1 MRQRLLK
8 TIAALTLAAA
18 MLLGDLLPVSASSV
32 AAPSASKKSGTIQCA
47 ANSTSVKLTA
57 DGSATIY
64 YSLND
69 DSYKKY
75 SSAIKLTKNS
85 TLKTYAV
92 KNGKESSV
100 ATYNYKLKPNVSF
113 SVSGSGSKKTV
124 QLSSG
129 TNGVKLYYTTDG
141 SKPTTS
147 SKRYSS
153 SGITITK
160 SCKLRVL
167 AVKSGWSNASF
178 SKKYTVKGSAGD
190 KTSKETYTSPKTG
203 TVLTIPEKGRA
214 SVVLNGIEKTMP
226 AKNDTYSLNTSS
238 VKYNNRFYVYLDGQT
253 TESNLYVN
261 YYLAEE
267 GDWKA
272 GKSYSFEELKKHY
285 ANEITVKGFYRTD
298 NNDYDYSWAL
308 FGNIFKDAQF
318 TIIERDSST
327 GEMKWYFYIKMS
339 YSNTT
344 NIVEG
349 VAHTVLDEKTT
360 PTSDSYLENGGGST
374 GGSTGGGG
382 TSGGICFTCG
392 GTGNCQRCYGRNI
405 CPACSGRGGQSYNT
419 WGQGGSGWVNCTACN
434 GHRTCPY
441 CSHGE
446 CRTCGGSGRR

>member
-1 MRQRLLK
+1 MRQRLRK
-8 TIAALTLAAA
+8 TIAALALAAA
-18 MLLGDLLPVSASSV
+18 MLLADMLPVSACTAESCAQTELYAASSV

-47 ANSTSVKLTA
+47 ANSTSIKLTA
-57 DGSATIY
+57 DGGATIY
-64 YSLND
+64 YSLNG

-92 KNGKESSV
+92 KNGRESSV

-147 SKRYSS
+147 SKRYPS
-153 SGITITK
+153 SGVTITK

-178 SKKYTVKGSAGD
+178 SKKYTVKGSAGVSTAD
-190 KTSKETYTSPKTG
+190 IITKSKETRTCKACFSGSCWDCSGSGQEYNYIIGMITCSTCKGTG
-203 TVLTIPEKGRA
+203 NCNVCNGTHEISVECNVINENAVPEDK
-214 SVVLNGIEKTMP
+214 
-226 AKNDTYSLNTSS
+226 
-238 VKYNNRFYVYLDGQT
+238 
-253 TESNLYVN
+253 
-261 YYLAEE
+261 
-267 GDWKA
+267 
-272 GKSYSFEELKKHY
+272 
-285 ANEITVKGFYRTD
+285 
-298 NNDYDYSWAL
+298 
-308 FGNIFKDAQF
+308 IFKKCAYCDGSGICAYCNGGKKYYGADCIQCKASGKCR
-318 TIIERDSST
+318 TCDGSGGNLADKPKPNDNTGGST
-327 GEMKWYFYIKMS
+327 GG
-339 YSNTT
+339 NT
-344 NIVEG
+344 
-349 VAHTVLDEKTT
+349 
-360 PTSDSYLENGGGST
+360 GGNT

-419 WGQGGSGWVNCTACN
+419 WGQGGTGWVNCTACN
-434 GHRTCPY
+434 GRRTCPY